1 MTGSFR
7 LAGDGALEDDP
18 YRRAVVILDD
28 GSDVAYRD
36 VRRFGTWRR
45 IESTAALDAY
55 LTERIGPDPLEH
67 GFTSAALAGAMK
79 GRRAPVKSLLLDQ
92 KAVAGI
98 GNIYADEALWTA
110 RVHPRTPAADVG
122 RAKGRALHSAIREV
136 LERGIARQGATLRD
150 YRNPAGGSGSMQEE
164 FRVYGRRGK
173 PCPRC
178 GTTIERLVIGGR
190 SSSIC
195 PRCQR
200 QS

>member
-1 MTGSFR
+1 M
-7 LAGDGALEDDP
+7 D
-18 YRRAVVILDD
+18 
-28 GSDVAYRD
+28 
-36 VRRFGTWRR
+36 
-45 IESTAALDAY
+45 STEALDGY
-55 LTERIGPDPLEH
+55 LADRIGPDPLEP
-67 GFTSAALAGAMK
+67 GFTPAALAGALK

-110 RVHPRTPAADVG
+110 RVHPMTPAAAVG
-122 RAKGRALHSAIREV
+122 GARSRALHKAIREV

-150 YRNPAGGSGSMQEE
+150 YRDPTGSTGTMQEE

-195 PRCQR
+195 PGCQ
-200 QS
+200 S